1 MVVINEYGQ
10 DVIVTFTNSATMSIY
25 KDAYKNGID
34 IDDLGEDLV
43 TGEEYDV
50 ISIEKNGKYALA
62 NWKGNLTRY
71 TFDQICEVA
80 NGLVR
85 VQKGNKWGIV
95 NLQGKTV
102 VSFDYDLICSCYKN
116 YYAVAV
122 KKKQW
127 IYPSPMS
134 SFNYMWGIMDVNGK
148 LTCPLIYDNIIIT
161 ETTIRGYKIS
171 EGEKH
176 FFLIDEKGNVIEKI
190 N

>member
-1 MVVINEYGQ
+1 MVEIETLFKEHGWE
-10 DVIVTFTNSATMSIY
+10 DVVTFSDGTKKTFS
-25 KDAYKNGID
+25 DAYD
-34 IDDLGEDLV
+34 AYDLDEDLV
-43 TGEEYDV
+43 TGKNYDV
-50 ISIEKNGKYALA
+50 ICVKKNEKYALV
-62 NWKGNLTRY
+62 NSKGNVTKY
-71 TFDQICEVA
+71 IFDQICEVA

-85 VQKGNKWGIV
+85 VQKGNKWGII

-102 VSFDYDLICSCYKN
+102 VPFDYDLICSFYKN

-176 FFLIDEKGNVIEKI
+176 LFLIDEKGNVKEQI